1 MGYQKTTISRT
12 QMQNKVLVL
21 EKKYF
26 ERLNQMVKSDEFVND
41 LLLIEKEIRENY
53 PEFKDTW
60 NLKNKIKVPAE
71 RLIRHYIYMQWH
83 DDIEG
88 VYPSPVS
95 SDIGIKMS
103 DAIVCVD
110 IKTIDTIGNA
120 GDIRSTSTEKNQ
132 NSFDNRNYP
141 VFDFR
146 SNLKSI
152 DHYSRRPVLT
162 FIVKIIYS
170 DDNYSFKLCRENYPT
185 IITTCIPNGEI
196 SSLFDYNIIDN
207 FKTYEYY
214 TETDGSYW
222 KPYTIQT
229 TSTDNN
235 LIKSETDNEFIVN
248 RGFMDMSN
256 RIDKV
261 AYFDVM
267 YRCIWW
273 LTSHHNQ
280 KAVKA
285 VKSGSSVRYNNDIL
299 KTRFDSA
306 NNPWCGYYEYTINRE
321 L

>member
-1 MGYQKTTISRT
+1 MSFQKPSQTRT
-12 QMQNKVLVL
+12 LMQNKVLDL

-26 ERLNQMVKSDEFVND
+26 KKINDMVQSDEFIND

-53 PEFKDTW
+53 PEFKNTW

-83 DDIEG
+83 DEIES

-95 SDIGIKMS
+95 SDLGIKME

-110 IKTIDTIGNA
+110 IKTIDTVSNA

-132 NSFDNRNYP
+132 NSFNNKNYP

-162 FIVKIIYS
+162 YIIKIIYS
-170 DDNYSFKLCRENYPT
+170 DDDYSFKLCRETYPT

-207 FKTYEYY
+207 FKTYDYY
-214 TETDGSYW
+214 LETDGSYW
-222 KPYTIQT
+222 KPYI
-229 TSTDNN
+229 
-235 LIKSETDNEFIVN
+235 IKSTSKDNAIIKIETDNEFIN
-248 RGFMDMSN
+248 NKGFIDMTSK
-256 RIDKV
+256 IDKIS
-261 AYFDVM
+261 YYDVQHH
-267 YRCIWW
+267 CIWW
-273 LTSHHNQ
+273 LTSHNKK
-280 KAVKA
+280 KAIKA
-285 VKSGSSVRYNNDIL
+285 VKSGSSVRYNNEIL
-299 KTRFDSA
+299 LKRYDSS
-306 NNPWCGYYEYTINRE
+306 NNEWSGYLEYTINKE